1 MWVKSRKN
9 SRRKDHSL
17 TESEDGAAMA
27 GETAGN
33 AGTAVA
39 GETARDT
46 GTAMADETAGNAGTT
61 EVMDETALVIGQR
74 GAEEKKEKKEDKKIC
89 QCLFSMIT

>member
-1 MWVKSRKN
+1 M
-9 SRRKDHSL
+9 

-33 AGTAVA
+33 AGA
-39 GETARDT
+39 
-46 GTAMADETAGNAGTT
+46 AMAGETAGNAGTA
-61 EVMDETALVIGQR
+61 EVMGETALVIGQR

>member
-9 SRRKDHSL
+9 SRRKDYSL

-27 GETAGN
+27 GGTAGD
-33 AGTAVA
+33 AGTAMA
-39 GETARDT
+39 GETARDA
-46 GTAMADETAGNAGTT
+46 GTA
-61 EVMDETALVIGQR
+61 EVMDETALVVGQR
-74 GAEEKKEKKEDKKIC
+74 GAEEKKEDKKIC

>member
-1 MWVKSRKN
+1 M
-9 SRRKDHSL
+9 

-33 AGTAVA
+33 AGTAMA
-39 GETARDT
+39 GETAGDT
-46 GTAMADETAGNAGTT
+46 GTT

-74 GAEEKKEKKEDKKIC
+74 GAEEKKEKKEKKEDKKIC

>member
-1 MWVKSRKN
+1 M
-9 SRRKDHSL
+9 

-33 AGTAVA
+33 AGTAMA

-46 GTAMADETAGNAGTT
+46 GIT

>member
-1 MWVKSRKN
+1 M
-9 SRRKDHSL
+9 
-17 TESEDGAAMA
+17 TESEDGAAMADETAGNAGAAMA

-33 AGTAVA
+33 AGTAMA
-39 GETARDT
+39 GETAGDT
-46 GTAMADETAGNAGTT
+46 GTT
-61 EVMDETALVIGQR
+61 EVMNETALVIGQR

>member
-27 GETAGN
+27 DGTAGDAGTAMAGETAGD
-33 AGTAVA
+33 AGTAMA
-39 GETARDT
+39 GETARDA
-46 GTAMADETAGNAGTT
+46 GTA
-61 EVMDETALVIGQR
+61 EVMDETALVVGQR
-74 GAEEKKEKKEDKKIC
+74 GAEEKKEDKKIC